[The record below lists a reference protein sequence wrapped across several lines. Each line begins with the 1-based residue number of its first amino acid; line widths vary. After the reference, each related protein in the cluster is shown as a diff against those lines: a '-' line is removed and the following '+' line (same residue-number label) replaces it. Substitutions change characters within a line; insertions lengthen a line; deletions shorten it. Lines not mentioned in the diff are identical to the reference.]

1 MRLGS
6 RNPMRPRNRR
16 LDFMLLIAGAMLVA
30 AAASSSRAEEVS
42 AKEHYIKGTTAFELG
57 AYDEAIAEYSAAYRI
72 KDDPALLYNIAQS
85 HRLANHPA
93 DAARFYRLFL
103 MKVPNASNRAE
114 VEAKI
119 AELQKLVEQQKKTQN
134 MPPDS
139 VKPPGSPAAPAM
151 PAAPPL
157 SSQTSTPTEPAQATP
172 PDTTGLRRTART
184 EKIAGAA
191 TAAVGVAL
199 IVGGIVM
206 GVLAQQASDKLTSIN
221 NNMQAFDYNAQ
232 QTGKTEQLLE
242 GVFLGVG
249 AAAVVAGGVVFLLG
263 HREQRRAQ
271 RLSFAPVVGRNGL
284 GAIVEGSF

>member
-1 MRLGS
+1 MRY
-6 RNPMRPRNRR
+6 RNRST
-16 LDFMLLIAGAMLVA
+16 LFACIALALLAVSIPARADNVA
-30 AAASSSRAEEVS
+30 D
-42 AKEHYIKGTTAFELG
+42 AKEHYIKGTKAFELG

-72 KDDPALLYNIAQS
+72 KDDPALLYNLAQS

-103 MKVPNASNRAE
+103 MKVPNASNRPE

-139 VKPPGSPAAPAM
+139 VKAPN
-151 PAAPPL
+151 
-157 SSQTSTPTEPAQATP
+157 ATP
-172 PDTTGLRRTART
+172 PPTAAEPVRTTPSTETAPTVVPTPATVSPDFVSARQRSART
-184 EKIAGAA
+184 MKIAGIS

-199 IVGGIVM
+199 VVGGIVT
-206 GVLAQQASDKLTSIN
+206 GVLAQQAGDKLTSIN
-221 NNMQAFDYNAQ
+221 NNMQTFDYSQ
-232 QTGKTEQLLE
+232 QQAGKTEQLLE

-249 AAAVVAGGVVFLLG
+249 GAAVVAGAVVFGLG

-271 RLSFAPVVGRNGL
+271 KLTIAPSVGRG
-284 GAIVEGSF
+284 GISATVEGRF